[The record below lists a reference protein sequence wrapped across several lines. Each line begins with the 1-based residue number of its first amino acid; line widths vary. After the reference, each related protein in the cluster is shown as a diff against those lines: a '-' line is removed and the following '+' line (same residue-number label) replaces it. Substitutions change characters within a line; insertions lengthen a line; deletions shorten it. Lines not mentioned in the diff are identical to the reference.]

1 MSVLCYTFKPLQNA
15 LSVGITECLHPSDPR
30 GLSEEFIAAKKIEIK
45 GLIDKGTWR
54 IAKKQSLPKDA
65 NILHGRS
72 LLTIKNTRTE
82 SETFKARYIVR
93 GYRDKEKGF
102 LVHNSSTIR
111 QNYVRLIFSTAA
123 IFGFRI
129 WSQDVRQ
136 AYLQSSETLRRKVYL
151 KPSNEFQAAVG
162 SFS

>member
-1 MSVLCYTFKPLQNA
+1 VDYLRNL
-15 LSVGITECLHPSDPR
+15 LLPR
-30 GLSEEFIAAKKIEIK
+30 KLKSKVSLTKELGELRRNK
-45 GLIDKGTWR
+45 
-54 IAKKQSLPKDA
+54 SLPKDA